1 MNKKE
6 DLLKE
11 AILEHYEAL
20 SQEEIKTQE
29 EARTITESLG
39 YSAQDLEGLPQEA
52 DLGLGCGNPHER
64 AKPQEGEHVL
74 DLGSGRGLDCF
85 IAAKAVGKTGRVVGV
100 DALASMVE
108 KATAIAEKQGFDQC
122 SFVQG
127 EIEDIPSPDNSFD
140 LVISNCVINLSLRKP
155 TVYREIFR
163 VLKPGGRVA
172 ISDITT
178 KKALPAEWVADPHM
192 AKT

>member
-1 MNKKE
+1 MKKQE
-6 DLLKE
+6 DLKK
-11 AILEHYEAL
+11 AILDHYEAL
-20 SQEEIKTQE
+20 STEEIKPQE

-39 YSAQDLEGLPQEA
+39 YRPEDLDQLPEEA
-52 DLGLGCGNPHER
+52 DMGLGCGNPHEM
-64 AKPQEGEHVL
+64 AKPQKGEKVL

-85 IAAKAVGKTGRVVGV
+85 IAARAVGEKGHVTGV
-100 DALASMVE
+100 DALQSMVD
-108 KATAIAEKQGFDQC
+108 KANEIAARQGFHNC
-122 SFVQG
+122 SFIQG
-127 EIEDIPSPDNSFD
+127 EIEAIPCPDDSFD

-178 KKALPAEWVADPHM
+178 KKALPPEWIADPHM

>member
-6 DLLKE
+6 DRLKD
-11 AILEHYEAL
+11 AILDHYEAL
-20 SQEEIKTQE
+20 SSEAIRTQE
-29 EARTITESLG
+29 DARTITESLG
-39 YSAQDLEGLPQEA
+39 YRTEDLDSLPQEA
-52 DLGLGCGNPHER
+52 DLGLGCGNPHDR
-64 AKPQEGEHVL
+64 AKPQAGESVL

-85 IAAKAVGKTGRVVGV
+85 IAAKAVGPTGRVVGV

-108 KATAIAEKQGFDQC
+108 KAQSIAQKQGFKQC
-122 SFVQG
+122 TFIQG
-127 EIEDIPSPDNSFD
+127 EIEAIPCEDDTFD

-178 KKALPAEWVADPHM
+178 KQALPAQWIADPHM

>member
-1 MNKKE
+1 MDKKD
-6 DLLKE
+6 DLKK
-11 AILEHYEAL
+11 AILDHYESL
-20 SQEEIKTQE
+20 SAEEVKTQE

-39 YSAQDLEGLPQEA
+39 YRPEDLDQLPEEA
-52 DLGLGCGNPHER
+52 DLGLGCGNPHEM
-64 AKPQEGEHVL
+64 AKPQPGERVL

-85 IAAKAVGKTGRVVGV
+85 IAARAVGETGQVTGV
-100 DALASMVE
+100 DALQSMVD
-108 KATAIAEKQGFDQC
+108 KAKEIAARQGFKNC
-122 SFVQG
+122 NFIQG
-127 EIEDIPSPDNSFD
+127 EIEDIPCPDQSFD

-178 KKALPAEWVADPHM
+178 KKDLPPEWVADPHM
-192 AKT
+192 ART